1 MGLLLLLCFTGTA
14 AGTAAA
20 AKLLGKIPGI
30 PKAASIGL
38 SIVLSGVFFCSWLAN
53 FLRSF
58 TPMP

>member
-1 MGLLLLLCFTGTA
+1 MGLLLLLCVTGTA
-14 AGTAAA
+14 AGAAAA
-20 AKLLGKIPGI
+20 AKLLGKIPRI

-38 SIVLSGVFFCSWLAN
+38 SIVLSGVFVCSWLGN

>member
-1 MGLLLLLCFTGTA
+1 MGLLLLLCVMGTA
-14 AGTAAA
+14 SCTVAG
-20 AKLLGKIPGI
+20 AKLLGKIPRI

-38 SIVLSGVFFCSWLAN
+38 SIALSGAFVCSWLAN